1 MGVFPRPSFDVPL
14 PTGGTLHLGDR
25 TLVMAVLNVTPDS
38 FADGGQHADP
48 VRAVED
54 ALAMEGAGADI
65 IDIGGESTRP
75 GALPV
80 SAEEELSRVAPV
92 LRGLAGRLR
101 VPISIDTY
109 KAAVAEVALDLGAAI
124 VNDISGLTYD
134 SALPAVVAR
143 TQAAVS
149 LMHTRGRSR
158 AMYHDAHY
166 EDVVREVCAELNE
179 RVQRAGDAG
188 IPMSHVLVD
197 PGIGFAK
204 RSEHSSTVLARLEE
218 LHALGRPLLVG
229 PSRKSFLQRATGERA
244 PAARDWGTAA
254 AVTAAVLAGAHVVR
268 VHAVP
273 EMVDVVRLADMLRR
287 DAAVDQAAR
296 EARAT

>member
-1 MGVFPRPSFDVPL
+1 VFPRPSFDVPL
-14 PTGGTLHLGDR
+14 PTGGALHLGDR
-25 TLVMAVLNVTPDS
+25 TLIMAVLNVTPDS
-38 FADGGQHADP
+38 FADGGHHADP
-48 VRAVED
+48 GRAVDD
-54 ALAMEGAGADI
+54 ALAMEAAGADI

-75 GALPV
+75 GASPV
-80 SAEEELSRVAPV
+80 SADEELSRVAPV

-109 KAAVAEVALDLGAAI
+109 KAAVAEPALDLGAAI
-124 VNDISGLTYD
+124 VNDISALMYD
-134 SALPAVVAR
+134 PALPGVVAR
-143 TQAAVS
+143 ACAVVS

-158 AMYHDAHY
+158 TMYQDAHY
-166 EDVVREVCAELNE
+166 DNVVREVCAELGE
-179 RVQRAGDAG
+179 RLRRAGEAG

-204 RSEHSSTVLARLEE
+204 RAEHSSTLLARLEE

-229 PSRKSFLQRATGERA
+229 PSRKSFLQRATGERT

-273 EMVDVVRLADMLRR
+273 EMVDVVRVADMLRR
-287 DAAVDQAAR
+287 DASVDRTVA

>member
-134 SALPAVVAR
+134 LALPAVVAR
-143 TQAAVS
+143 TQAAIS

-287 DAAVDQAAR
+287 DAAVDQAAG

>member
-1 MGVFPRPSFDVPL
+1 MFPRPSFDVPL

-75 GALPV
+75 GARPV

-134 SALPAVVAR
+134 LALPAVVAR
-143 TQAAVS
+143 TQAAIS